1 MLRIEITK
9 PVPDYYSMDSN
20 EQIMSSVLKLFLIR
34 ANQHSAKLSCWL
46 GLSLVQGLP
55 NGK

>member
-9 PVPDYYSMDSN
+9 PVPDYYSTDSN